1 MYVKTLWSYCG
12 RPEDS
17 VRKVV
22 LVHSCGRPEHSV
34 RTDLMVILW
43 EA

>member
-1 MYVKTLWSYCG
+1 MYVQTLWSYCG
-12 RPEDS
+12 RPDHS
-17 VRKVV
+17 VRKDV